1 MANKNILIVGTGITG
16 ITLAERFAQAGHKI
30 TALEKRG
37 QIGGNCY
44 DYQDEDGIVVHKYG
58 PHIFHTD
65 NQEAWDYLSQFTK
78 WHHYEHEVL
87 GSIDGQL
94 MPIPFNLNTL
104 HQAFP
109 ADQAER
115 LEKKLLDKFSLGAR
129 VPILKLRKAKGE
141 DLKLIADFVYEKIF
155 LNYTKKQWGL
165 EPEEIDPEV
174 TGRVPI
180 LISRDNRY
188 FQDKYQGIPRAG
200 YTEMLSKMLDH
211 KNITVQL
218 NTDYQELSAKDTYDH
233 IFYTGPIDEYFDY
246 KLGRLK
252 YRCFEFDLKTIPQD
266 SFQPTATVNYPN
278 DHDYTRITEFK
289 KFLPSTNKKSTVIG
303 YEYPGEEGIT
313 GWPVLDDENKDLLNK
328 YQQEASKLKDVAFV
342 GRLGEFKY
350 YDMDDAVANALAVY
364 GEFINN

>member
-1 MANKNILIVGTGITG
+1 MPTKNILIVGAGITG
-16 ITLAERFAQAGHKI
+16 ITLAERCAQAGHQVTVI
-30 TALEKRG
+30 EKRKE
-37 QIGGNCY
+37 IGGNCY
-44 DYQDEDGIVVHKYG
+44 DYQDKNRITIHKYG

-65 NQEAWDYLSQFTK
+65 NQEVWDYLSGFTD
-78 WHHYEHEVL
+78 WHHYEHQVL

-94 MPIPFNLNTL
+94 IPIPFNLNTL
-104 HQAFP
+104 HQVFP
-109 ADQAER
+109 TEQAER
-115 LEKKLLDKFSLGAR
+115 LEKKLLAEFSPGEK
-129 VPILKLRKAKGE
+129 VPILQLRQTKDK

-188 FQDKYQGIPRAG
+188 FQDKYQGIPSAG
-200 YTEMLSKMLDH
+200 YTKMLA
-211 KNITVQL
+211 KMLEQQNITVRL
-218 NTDYQELSAKDTYDH
+218 NTDYQQLADRQTFDQT
-233 IFYTGPIDEYFDY
+233 FYTGPVDEYYKY

-252 YRCFEFDLKTIPQD
+252 YRCFKFELKAIAQD
-266 SFQPTATVNYPN
+266 SHQPTATVNYPN

-303 YEYPGEEGIT
+303 LEYPGEEGIT
-313 GWPVLDDENKDLLNK
+313 GWPILNDDNDKILRK
-328 YQQEASKLKDVAFV
+328 YQAEAKKLSDIHFV

-350 YDMDDAVANALAVY
+350 YDMDDAVANALAIFNKL
-364 GEFINN
+364 GK